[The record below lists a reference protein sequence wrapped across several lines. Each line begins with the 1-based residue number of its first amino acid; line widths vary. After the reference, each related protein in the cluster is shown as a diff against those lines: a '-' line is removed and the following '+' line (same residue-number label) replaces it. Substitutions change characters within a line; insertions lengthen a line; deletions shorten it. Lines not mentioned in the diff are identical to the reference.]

1 MNYHRAVPN
10 RCRWR
15 FIANAPILLDTAV
28 TLHRDKA
35 LAVIRASGHVVVD
48 AALPMRELIEL
59 AEAAATWGASLTL
72 RRADRRAEDELTAIA
87 AAGRG
92 HVTFDLTG
100 S

>member
-1 MNYHRAVPN
+1 VP
-10 RCRWR
+10 
-15 FIANAPILLDTAV
+15 FHLDTASIA
-28 TLHRDKA
+28 LHDKA

-48 AALPMRELIEL
+48 AGLPVRDLVAL

-72 RRADRRAEDELTAIA
+72 RHADRRTEDELTTIA